1 VTTYRVAEGTDV
13 VLGSLTVLDPQP
25 DEEHEGGIQY
35 TSVVRA
41 ADGTLIKRG
50 PFFDFKWSLLSN
62 ADFVLITS
70 LFGVDAAADT
80 ADVTVYI
87 RQENYQNWV
96 RYNGIAQRPFPGD
109 TVNWNLRPQ
118 DITIRVTDL
127 VIAS

>member
-1 VTTYRVAEGTDV
+1 
-13 VLGSLTVLDPQP
+13 LTVLDPQP

-50 PFFDFKWSLLSN
+50 PYFDFKWSLLSN